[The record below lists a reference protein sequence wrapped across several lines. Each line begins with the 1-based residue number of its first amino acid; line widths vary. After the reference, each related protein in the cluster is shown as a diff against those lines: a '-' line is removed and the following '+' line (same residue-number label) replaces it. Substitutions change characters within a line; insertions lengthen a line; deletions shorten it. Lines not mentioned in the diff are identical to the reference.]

1 MFSIRDS
8 PVREKKFGS
17 SLLARVFRR
26 REVNTLTD
34 SSALF
39 MVHQMREQE
48 ELRKKRRSHKR
59 S

>member
-8 PVREKKFGS
+8 TVREKKFGS
-17 SLLARVFRR
+17 SLFARVLRR
-26 REVNTLTD
+26 REVNTVTD
-34 SSALF
+34 SNALF